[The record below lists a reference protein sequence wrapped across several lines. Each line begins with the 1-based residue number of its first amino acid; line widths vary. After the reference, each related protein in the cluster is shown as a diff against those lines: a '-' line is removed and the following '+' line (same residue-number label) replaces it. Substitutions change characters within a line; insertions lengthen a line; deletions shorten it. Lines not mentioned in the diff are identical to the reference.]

1 MYLISALYKQL
12 FFYHFLLQKQ
22 PCLRGWNHSSM
33 SLFWNAI
40 VLVVGQAASSC
51 KSRYQVAKNARPC
64 VLRDSRQSNLIYP
77 ACLRVAKNARPC
89 VQRNSRRRNL
99 IYPAWLRVAKN
110 ARCCVQ
116 RCVVEVQESTL
127 IEPLLFLKCCSS
139 SGWIWTL
146 TKIHWWDW

>member
-40 VLVVGQAASSC
+40 VLTGDQAQSC
-51 KSRYQVAKNARPC
+51 KYRYQVAKNARPC
-64 VLRDSRQSNLIYP
+64 ILRDSRQSNLIYP
-77 ACLRVAKNARPC
+77 AP
-89 VQRNSRRRNL
+89 
-99 IYPAWLRVAKN
+99 LRVAKN

-116 RCVVEVQESTL
+116 WGVVEVQESTL
-127 IEPLLFLKCCSS
+127 IEHELLFLKCCSS
-139 SGWIWTL
+139 SDWIWTDQDSL
-146 TKIHWWDW
+146 IGLMAGVRNTWFTLRWDKTMYILR